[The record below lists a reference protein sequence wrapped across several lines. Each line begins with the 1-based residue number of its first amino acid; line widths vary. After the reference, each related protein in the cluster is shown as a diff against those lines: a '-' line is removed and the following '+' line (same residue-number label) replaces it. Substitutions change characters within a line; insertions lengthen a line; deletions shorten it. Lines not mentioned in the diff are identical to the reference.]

1 MSDEQKIAAGA
12 GPDVVRLSVGI
23 EDVEDIIAD
32 LEQALGKGLGDS
44 DGGEIPDDRHR
55 RRRAGGRRTRRTDR
69 VISGDPKFRTWNA
82 EEAEGGL
89 YAGIWEA
96 TPGKWRIEYD
106 EWEFCHILSGVSVI
120 TEDGGE
126 ARTVR
131 AGDAF
136 VLETGLQGKLGSP

>member
-1 MSDEQKIAAGA
+1 MSKARFLKISTEGHEAEIGA
-12 GPDVVRLSVGI
+12 PAEGRVV
-23 EDVEDIIAD
+23 
-32 LEQALGKGLGDS
+32 
-44 DGGEIPDDRHR
+44 
-55 RRRAGGRRTRRTDR
+55 
-69 VISGDPKFRTWNA
+69 SGDARFATWNI

-120 TEDGGE
+120 AEEGGE
-126 ARTVR
+126 AHMVR

-136 VLETGLQGKLGSP
+136 VLRPGFKGTWEVLETTRKEYVIRL